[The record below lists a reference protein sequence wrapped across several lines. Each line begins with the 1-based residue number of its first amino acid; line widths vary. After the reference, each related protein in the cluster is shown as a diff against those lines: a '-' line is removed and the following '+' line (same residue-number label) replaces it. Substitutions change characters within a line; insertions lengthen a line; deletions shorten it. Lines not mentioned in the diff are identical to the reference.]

1 MFIHTRLTILLG
13 KREQLLILI
22 FTETEKE
29 NVDIATSLY
38 AEYEILLLLL
48 LLFKSEELSSV
59 CLMYV
64 VLGWGG
70 DAFLVLKD

>member
-29 NVDIATSLY
+29 NVDIARSLY
-38 AEYEILLLLL
+38 AEYEILLLL

>member
-48 LLFKSEELSSV
+48 LFKSEELSSV